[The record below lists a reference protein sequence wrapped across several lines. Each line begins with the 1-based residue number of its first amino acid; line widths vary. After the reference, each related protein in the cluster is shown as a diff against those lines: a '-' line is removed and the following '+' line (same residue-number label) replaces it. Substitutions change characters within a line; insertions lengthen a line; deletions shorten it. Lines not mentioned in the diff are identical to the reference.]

1 VRFVDDF
8 SQERSIDGSPF
19 CRAVAQARHVEHV
32 DQLACVGQDGERAA
46 RADVN
51 AENCHCAFTSFN
63 KQRSQRLWLGL
74 SRRHSPS
81 VIGGD
86 KRDNSSRMVIVGRLV

>member
-32 DQLACVGQDGERAA
+32 DQLARVGQDGERTT
-46 RADVN
+46 RTDIN
-51 AENCHCAFTSFN
+51 AENSHCSFTSFN

-74 SRRHSPS
+74 RRRHSPS

-86 KRDNSSRMVIVGRLV
+86 KRDKSSRRVIVGRRV